1 VDLFGQA
8 VYERGA
14 MTLQALR
21 NRIGDEAFWTVL
33 RTWVADHRRDN
44 ATTAEFVALAEQVSG
59 QDLGDFFE
67 VWLETPERP
76 ARTADNGL

>member
-1 VDLFGQA
+1 
-8 VYERGA
+8 

-33 RTWVADHRRDN
+33 HTWVADHRHGN
-44 ATTAEFVALAEQVSG
+44 ATTTAFVALAEQVGG
-59 QDLGDFFE
+59 QDLGEFFE

>member
-1 VDLFGQA
+1 
-8 VYERGA
+8 

-21 NRIGDEAFWTVL
+21 NRIEDEAFWTVL